1 MDLFCLICLAYFCG
15 IRSVEPEKLCY
26 DEIAAIIIYGSPKA
40 NNSLSYKSSEFF
52 AQIKISTNKKA
63 RCIDTLEYTFPSATR
78 ITHLRHKLAGN
89 TLKPF
94 NHDGGWS
101 FALLVANMYPAAE
114 RLELSLVKSRTYFTA
129 CAPRLA

>member
-1 MDLFCLICLAYFCG
+1 MDLFYLICLAYFCG

-94 NHDGGWS
+94 NHDGDGPLPCWLLTCTLCGAIG
-101 FALLVANMYPAAE
+101 ALF
-114 RLELSLVKSRTYFTA
+114 SKSRTYFTA